1 MLCSYAGDF
10 LPTGKCRWKEAE
22 ERGVEREGKQ
32 PEERVVKLERESE
45 TLWELEPMTGLQC
58 L

>member
-1 MLCSYAGDF
+1 MKG
-10 LPTGKCRWKEAE
+10 AE
-22 ERGVEREGKQ
+22 ERKQ
-32 PEERVVKLERESE
+32 LEERVVKLEREPE

>member
-1 MLCSYAGDF
+1 M
-10 LPTGKCRWKEAE
+10 KR
-22 ERGVEREGKQ
+22 VEDRKQ
-32 PEERVVKLERESE
+32 LEERVVKLEREPE